1 MAYMQPQPGWPVD
14 YSRKRAVVQTNYG
27 AFVIRF
33 LPHKAPLHVENFV
46 KLAERGYYD
55 RTMFHRIVPGFMI
68 QGGDP
73 QGTGLGG
80 DSWRGPGTFVRAEF
94 SDVPH
99 VKGTVSMAR
108 TDDPHSGGSQ
118 FFICVDRAAEL
129 DGQYSAF
136 AQVEQGYEVV
146 EAMSRVPTNP
156 ATERPLQPVVMMS
169 VRIVDV

>member
-1 MAYMQPQPGWPVD
+1 MSLSHPGSPVGYD
-14 YSRKRAVVQTNYG
+14 RKRAVVHTNFG
-27 AFVIRF
+27 AFTIRF

-46 KLAERGYYD
+46 RLAERGYYD
-55 RTMFHRIVPGFMI
+55 RTMFHRIVAGFMI

-73 QGTGLGG
+73 LGTGLGG
-80 DSWRGPGTFVRAEF
+80 DSWRGPGTTVRAEF

-108 TDDPHSGGSQ
+108 TDHPDSAGSQ
-118 FFICVDRAAEL
+118 FFICVDRAEFL

-136 AQVEQGYEVV
+136 GQVEQGYEVV

-156 ATERPLQPVVMMS
+156 ATERPLQPVVMLS